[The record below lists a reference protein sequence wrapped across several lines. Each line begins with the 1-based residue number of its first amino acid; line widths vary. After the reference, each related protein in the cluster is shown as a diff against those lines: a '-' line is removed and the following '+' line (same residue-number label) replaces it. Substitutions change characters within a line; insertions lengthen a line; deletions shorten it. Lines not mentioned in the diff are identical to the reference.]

1 MLLNIGMRQIESID
15 DAVSS
20 TFKILVENSKW
31 EINFWSL
38 YSDYFT
44 YARGDDVI
52 QSVGWSWI
60 NPDEEFTRCVKVMY
74 GKITDYY
81 FSYENHNKMK
91 DRELYSKQVDPDT
104 FETIAT
110 YYMSGDGCHKYNI
123 TKSEVIVKN
132 SYQESDLLA
141 DSILKDTY
149 LDTYEYRCNI
159 LLTSRK
165 SYGDMVYICN
175 RNYPVDHLTTK
186 HI

>member
-1 MLLNIGMRQIESID
+1 
-15 DAVSS
+15 
-20 TFKILVENSKW
+20 
-31 EINFWSL
+31 
-38 YSDYFT
+38 
-44 YARGDDVI
+44 
-52 QSVGWSWI
+52 
-60 NPDEEFTRCVKVMY
+60 
-74 GKITDYY
+74 
-81 FSYENHNKMK
+81 MK

-110 YYMSGDGCHKYNI
+110 YYMSEEGCHKYNI

-175 RNYPVDHLTTK
+175 KNYPVDHLTTK